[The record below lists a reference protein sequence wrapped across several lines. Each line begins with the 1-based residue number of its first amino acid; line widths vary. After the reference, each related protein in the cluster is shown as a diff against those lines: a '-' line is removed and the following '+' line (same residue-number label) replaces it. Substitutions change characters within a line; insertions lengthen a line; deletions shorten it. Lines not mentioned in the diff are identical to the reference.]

1 MNRLVGD
8 TNNKKVDVLLEE
20 GKDIKGQMVA
30 TVAPL
35 LSSIEDA
42 SEAIFLTAHK
52 VWFYFD
58 RFFFAL

>member
-52 VWFYFD
+52 VC
-58 RFFFAL
+58 FFI